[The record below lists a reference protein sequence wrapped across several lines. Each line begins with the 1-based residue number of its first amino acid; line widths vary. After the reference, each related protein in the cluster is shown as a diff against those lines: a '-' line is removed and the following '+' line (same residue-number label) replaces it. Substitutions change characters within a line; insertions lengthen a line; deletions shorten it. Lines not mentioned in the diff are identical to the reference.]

1 MCSGPMIALP
11 FGLGVWFLGW
21 AFSFRCLFVALLWF
35 VHFDGHGVPSL
46 PRACPCADCFH
57 WGVRSVVWLA
67 WLRCNA
73 LRCKCVAV
81 SRSFDGLSGL
91 LCGLRVCVA
100 SLGLALAL

>member
-1 MCSGPMIALP
+1 MSTPETTPATESNP
-11 FGLGVWFLGW
+11 FTNPR
-21 AFSFRCLFVALLWF
+21 SPALLWF

-46 PRACPCADCFH
+46 PSACPCADCFP